1 MKNDKLKNS
10 NSKTAFNR
18 VKEYLTELK
27 YTISFE
33 DESRGMFVIE
43 KDKSGIK
50 DLVIGC
56 TDPLLLME
64 QYVFELT
71 QDSVEVMRK
80 LLQKNRDMVH
90 GAFALDESGYKVVFR
105 DTLQIE
111 NLDLNE
117 LEGSLDS
124 LQLLLSEFSDE
135 ITQFSKH

>member
-10 NSKTAFNR
+10 HSKTAFTR
-18 VKEYLTELK
+18 VKGYLTELK

-33 DESRGMFVIE
+33 DESKGMFVIE

-135 ITQFSKH
+135 IIQFSKH

>member
-1 MKNDKLKNS
+1 MKKPNTNDHYSKVKSYLKKLKYKIN
-10 NSKTAFNR
+10 
-18 VKEYLTELK
+18 
-27 YTISFE
+27 FE
-33 DESRGMFVIE
+33 DESQGIFVIE
-43 KDKSGIK
+43 KEHSGIK

-64 QYVFELT
+64 QYMFDLT
-71 QDSVEVMRK
+71 HDSAEIMRK

-90 GAFALDESGYKVVFR
+90 GAFALDETGSKVIFR

-124 LQLLLSEFSDE
+124 LELLVSEFSNE
-135 ITQFSKH
+135 MSEFSNY